1 MEYREALEYLF
12 GLINYEKTNIPYT
25 DLKLERMREFVARL
39 GNPER
44 HVLTVLV
51 AGTKGKGSTSY
62 ILHRLFGGFGFCC
75 GLYSKPHLFT
85 FRERIRINDQ
95 YITPQEL
102 ADLVREVRPIVER
115 MGWESPWGKPTYFEV
130 SVGLA
135 LLYFVRKKVDVAV
148 VEVGLGGRLDATNV
162 TEPCVTVIT
171 PISFDHMEVL
181 GNTLEAIAREKAGIL
196 RPFVPLVLAP
206 QKEEARRTIFEEAG
220 KKGAPVFEVAHLSRA
235 EILSRTPEGSRFAF
249 SILRWGEGEVFLPL
263 PGDHQVMNALTAL
276 CALSLFDLP
285 FDLSQVRRAF
295 ESFSF
300 RGRVD
305 VLSKDPLVVFDVAH
319 NQASFRALRRTLKEY
334 LGVEKAVYLLGFLEG
349 KDCAGI
355 AGELKGAAAHLV
367 FTEPLH
373 PKALPAEKAASYF
386 GAFPIP
392 QEVLPD
398 AHRAKERALSL
409 AKSYHLPLVV
419 AGSFYLAR
427 PFQEEF
433 QVQDILEEE
442 VELC

>member
-25 DLKLERMREFVARL
+25 DLKLERMREFMARL

-44 HVLTVLV
+44 HLPTVLI

-62 ILHRLFGGFGFCC
+62 LLHRLFGGFRFRC

-85 FRERIRINDQ
+85 FRERIRINDEL
-95 YITPQEL
+95 ITPKEL
-102 ADLVREVRPIVER
+102 ANLVAEVRPVVER
-115 MGWESPWGKPTYFEV
+115 MGWESPWGKPTYFEA

-135 LLYFVRKKVDVAV
+135 MLYFVERKVDVAV

-181 GNTLEAIAREKAGIL
+181 GNTLTAIAREKAGIL
-196 RPFVPLVLAP
+196 RPSVPLVLAP
-206 QKEEARRTIFEEAG
+206 QEDEARRTILEEAQ
-220 KKGAPVFEVAHLSRA
+220 KKGAPVFEVAHLARVEIRERSR
-235 EILSRTPEGSRFAF
+235 EGSRFSF
-249 SILRWGEGEVFLPL
+249 SIPQWGEGEVGLPL
-263 PGDHQVMNALTAL
+263 LGDHQVTNALSAL
-276 CALSLFDLP
+276 FALSLFDLP
-285 FDLSQVRRAF
+285 FDLSRVREAF
-295 ESFSF
+295 TSFSF

-305 VLSKDPLVVFDVAH
+305 VLLQNPLVVFDVAH
-319 NQASFRALRRTLKEY
+319 NQASFRALRRALQEY
-334 LGVEKAVYLLGFLEG
+334 LGVEKAIYLLGFLEG

-355 AGELKGAAAHLV
+355 AQELQGAAAHLV
-367 FTEPLH
+367 LTEPLH
-373 PKALPAEKAASYF
+373 PKALPAVRALTYF
-386 GAFPIP
+386 EAFPVP
-392 QEVLPD
+392 KEVVPD
-398 AHRAKERALSL
+398 ACRAKERALALAESL
-409 AKSYHLPLVV
+409 GLPLVV

-433 QVQDILEEE
+433 RVRDVLEEE

>member
-12 GLINYEKTNIPYT
+12 GLINYEKTGIPYT
-25 DLKLERMREFVARL
+25 DLKLERMREFMARL

-44 HVLTVLV
+44 HVPTVLV

-62 ILHRLFGGFGFCC
+62 ILHRLFGGFRFRC

-102 ADLVREVRPIVER
+102 AELVSEIRPVVER

-135 LLYFVRKKVDVAV
+135 FVYFLRQKVDVAV

-162 TEPCVTVIT
+162 SEPSVTLIT
-171 PISFDHMEVL
+171 PISFDHMDVL

-196 RPFVPLVLAP
+196 RPSVPLVLAP
-206 QKEEARRTIFEEAG
+206 QEEEARRTILEEAR
-220 KKGAPVFEVAHLSRA
+220 KKGAPVFEVAHFTRA
-235 EILSRTPEGSRFAF
+235 EILSRTPKGSHFSF
-249 SILRWGEGEVFLPL
+249 SIPRWGAGEVVLPL
-263 PGDHQVMNALTAL
+263 LGDHQVVNALTAL
-276 CALSLFDLP
+276 FAFSLFDLS
-285 FDLSQVRRAF
+285 FDLPRIQEAL
-295 ESFSF
+295 ELCSF

-305 VLSKDPLVVFDVAH
+305 VLSEDPLVVFDVAH
-319 NQASFRALRRTLKEY
+319 NQASFRALCRTLQEY
-334 LGVEKAVYLLGFLEG
+334 LGVERAVYLLGFLEG

-355 AGELKGAAAHLV
+355 AEELKGAAAHFV

-373 PKALPAEKAASYF
+373 PKALPAEKASAYF
-386 GAFPIP
+386 GAFPVPREVIP
-392 QEVLPD
+392 DVHQ
-398 AHRAKERALSL
+398 AKERALAL
-409 AKSYHLPLVV
+409 ARSYNLPLVV